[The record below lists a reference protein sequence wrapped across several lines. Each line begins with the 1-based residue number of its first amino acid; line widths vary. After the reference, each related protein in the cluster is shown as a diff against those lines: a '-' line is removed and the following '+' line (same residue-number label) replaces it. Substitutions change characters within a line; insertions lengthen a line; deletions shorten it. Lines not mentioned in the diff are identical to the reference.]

1 MKKLLSLLTVM
12 ALIVCAWPITASA
25 NTAVGEF
32 TDKDICA
39 KAKDWSI
46 YEDPEASAE
55 FVAKLLTAFA
65 NQIDTN
71 ARNRYGFYREAYIGL
86 RGKDGYLVSILNKD
100 DSMYLFIIEP
110 KAISYMLRPHMD
122 VTMSPTGELNYLTY
136 YYTSDYQGVNLTFL
150 RRFAGPLLG
159 LNLPEPVEKLASLE
173 EPPDPTPTPTP
184 KPKVQIRKK

>member
-12 ALIVCAWPITASA
+12 ALIACALPISASA

-71 ARNRYGFYREAYIGL
+71 ARNRFGFYREAYIGL
-86 RGKDGYLVSILNKD
+86 CGSSGYYVSIMNKD
-100 DSMYLFIIEP
+100 DSMYLFIVEP
-110 KAISYMLRPHMD
+110 KMISYTLRPRMD
-122 VTMSPTGELNYLTY
+122 MTMSPTGELNFFNY
-136 YYTSDYQGVNLTFL
+136 YYTSDYQGINMTFL
-150 RRFAGPLLG
+150 RKYAGPLLG

-173 EPPDPTPTPTP
+173 EPVEATPTPTP